1 MQSVQFQFQPPI
13 GLRGPHLQS
22 LVNSSKLRGVIVRRR
37 AMDLLSTEQEWLMD
51 GGSGVRL
58 LGYYSEQP
66 GDSRGLA
73 VLLHGWEG
81 SAHSNYILA
90 AGARLYAEGFN
101 VFRLNFRD
109 HGESHHLNP
118 GIFHS
123 CRLDEVLN
131 SLADMQQRTGVPD
144 WAMAGY
150 SLGGNFALR
159 VALHG
164 PGMGLRTR
172 QVVAICPVL
181 NPAHALKAMEDGP
194 AFYEGYY
201 NRKWARSL
209 RKKQK
214 CFPDRYDYEEWYR
227 ISGMREKTRYLA
239 TRYYEYETLD
249 SYFDGYTIAGDR
261 LAPLRVPSTLLTSS
275 DDPVI
280 PVGDV
285 DTLPDNPFLEVWVTR
300 RGGHCGYLK
309 NWKLESWTEDL
320 IADRFM
326 NTAQAQ
332 MVFSEQMA

>member
-1 MQSVQFQFQPPI
+1 MPAGLEPFQPPL
-13 GLRGPHLQS
+13 GLRNPHLQS
-22 LVNSSKLRGVIVRRR
+22 LMNSSGLRGAIVRRR
-37 AMDLLSTEQEWLMD
+37 AQQLLAAEQEWHMD

-58 LGYYSEQP
+58 LGHYSEQQ

-90 AGARLYAEGFN
+90 TGARLFAEGFN

-109 HGESHHLNP
+109 HGDSHHLNP

-123 CRLDEVLN
+123 CRLDEVL
-131 SLADMQQRTGVPD
+131 SALADMQQRTGVPD
-144 WAMAGY
+144 WAIAGY

-159 VALHG
+159 TALHG
-164 PGMGLRTR
+164 PDKGLHIR

-194 AFYEGYY
+194 TFYEGYY

-214 CFPDRYDYEEWYR
+214 CFPDRYDYDAWYR
-227 ISGMREKTRYLA
+227 IGGMREKTRFLA
-239 TRYYEYETLD
+239 TRYYRYESLD
-249 SYFDGYTIAGDR
+249 SYFDGYSIAGDR
-261 LAPLRVPSTLLTSS
+261 LAPLRVPSTVLTAS

-280 PVGDV
+280 PVQDAE
-285 DTLPDNPFLEVWVTR
+285 TLPDNPCLEVWVTR
-300 RGGHCGYLK
+300 YGGHCGYLK

-320 IADRFM
+320 IADRFL
-326 NTAQAQ
+326 NHALVPEAL
-332 MVFSEQMA
+332 SGQMA